1 MAKVSDYLSDL
12 ASATG
17 RFKLI
22 QRSVVESEVG
32 LAMNDVVKNGLG
44 VRIYRNNEVYGFWEE
59 ETESLEAGDIIVE
72 IIPGNDAELL
82 DANEEA

>member
-1 MAKVSDYLSDL
+1 
-12 ASATG
+12 
-17 RFKLI
+17 
-22 QRSVVESEVG
+22 
-32 LAMNDVVKNGLG
+32 MNDVVKNGLG